1 MPVPGLGASS
11 MGKNIL
17 VPEELICD
25 VYSLTRYLVNKDIPD
40 EAKRLCK
47 SIITGIEHKIKKME
61 AHDAF
66 SAYKMAPPGK
76 GREELRREYIRIA
89 EIRKSFASEQELPY
103 SLW

>member
-1 MPVPGLGASS
+1 

-25 VYSLTRYLVNKDIPD
+25 VYSLTRYLAGKDIPD

-47 SIITGIEHKIKKME
+47 SIIIGIEYKIKKME
-61 AHDAF
+61 AHMAF
-66 SAYKMAPPGK
+66 SAYKMAPPGQE
-76 GREELRREYIRIA
+76 REDLRREYIRVA
-89 EIRKSFASEQELPY
+89 EIRKSFTSEQELPY